1 MLNTWS
7 QYVQTKV
14 AEQRAYLLDLKR
26 NKKVCKTWTS
36 LFTERLCPSA
46 LGFSLFTA
54 SICPRVQRVHRAALP

>member
-36 LFTERLCPSA
+36 LFTERLCPGA
-46 LGFSLFTA
+46 LGFSLFAA
-54 SICPRVQRVHRAALP
+54 SIYPVVQLNHQIIKC